1 MTAVLRWG
9 RSAYES
15 DADLDAER
23 AGAEAL
29 GLRWRHAPSASRPD
43 ALGEARILVV
53 TSGVRVDDAC
63 LAAFAGDCVITTT
76 SGYDHIDLDA
86 ARRRRVAVARCPMA
100 RRDPVVEV
108 AVGALLSLR
117 HRLGD
122 LDDAARAGEWARSR
136 LPGLSPRGV
145 AGATIAVI
153 GHGVIGA
160 RVCEVLDALG
170 ARVRAVDPAGTGSR
184 PGWALHDALAGADG
198 LTLHCALSSTSRE
211 LIGRA
216 ELELLARG
224 AVVVNTARGDVLDVE
239 AAMAGVLVGDL
250 GGLCVDV
257 FPVEPY
263 PRLAD
268 FAGPRVLLT
277 PHAAGYT
284 VGLGARVASEVSRAL
299 AAWIDTGALPH
310 RVV

>member
-100 RRDPVVEV
+100 RRDP
-108 AVGALLSLR
+108 
-117 HRLGD
+117 
-122 LDDAARAGEWARSR
+122 RAGEWARSR

>member
-9 RSAYES
+9 RSAYET

-29 GLRWRHAPSASRPD
+29 GLRWRHAPSALRPD
-43 ALGEARILVV
+43 ALSEARVLVV
-53 TSGVRVDDAC
+53 TSGVRVDEAC
-63 LAAFAGDCVITTT
+63 LAEFAGDCVITTT
-76 SGYDHIDLDA
+76 SGYDHIDVEEA
-86 ARRRRVAVARCPMA
+86 GRRGVAVARCPMA

-122 LDDAARAGEWARSR
+122 LDEAARAGEWARAR
-136 LPGLSPRGV
+136 LPSLSPRGV
-145 AGATIAVI
+145 AGAVIAVV

-160 RVCEVLDALG
+160 RVCEVLEALG
-170 ARVRAVDPAGTGSR
+170 ADVRAVDPAGTGDR
-184 PGWALHDALAGADG
+184 PGWSLHDALRGADG
-198 LTLHCALSSTSRE
+198 VTLHCALSASSRA
-211 LIGRA
+211 LIGQA

-239 AAMAGVLVGDL
+239 AAVAGVHDGSL

-268 FAGPRVLLT
+268 LAGPRVLLT
-277 PHAAGYT
+277 PHSAGYT
-284 VGLGARVASEVSRAL
+284 VGLGARVASEVTRAL
-299 AAWIDTGALPH
+299 AAWTDGRSLPH